1 MTHADLLLLGA
12 ALAAVGLLVALVTL
26 WKVNPFIAL
35 ALASLVVGGSA
46 VALGVKVLPAA
57 GGELRAMTMPDV
69 VEAFQTGLGK
79 TLGGIAAVLA
89 LGTILGKF
97 LAESGG
103 AEVLAQRFT
112 STFGPSRVV
121 LCIITLALA
130 VGLATWFAVGLV
142 LLLPILLTLTR
153 ETRRPFLLL
162 AIPLFSFLSVMHG
175 LMPPHPGP
183 VVAIEKLHASMGQV
197 LLWGFVIGIPSAT
210 LAGPLFA
217 RLAVRHVSAMAPE
230 CMVNDERERDT
241 LPGFW
246 LTLLSILLPVLL
258 MLVGTAVEL
267 SHAQATA
274 LGKAGLFI
282 GHPTIAL
289 LISVLFASWS
299 LGTRCGFTAAQ
310 LLGFT
315 ETAIATIG
323 LTLLVVGGGGGF
335 ARVLT
340 DCGVA
345 RSLGEL
351 AKGAGLSPLLYGW
364 LVAAFIRV
372 ATGSATVSITVA
384 AGLLVPVVAEHPE
397 VNVELLIIAMGCG
410 SLFLSH
416 LNDGGF
422 WIVRDSLGLTVG
434 QTLRTWTVSTT
445 IIGLAGLALTLAA
458 HALWR
463 MFFHA

>member
-1 MTHADLLLLGA
+1 MTGPDMLLLGA
-12 ALAAVGLLVALVTL
+12 AFAAIGMLVVLVTL

-46 VALGVKVLPAA
+46 VALGVKIAPAP
-57 GGELRAMTMPDV
+57 GGDLRAMTMPDV
-69 VEAFQTGLGK
+69 VEAFQSGLGK
-79 TLGGIAAVLA
+79 TLGNIAAVLA

-112 STFGPSRVV
+112 RLFGPQRVV
-121 LCIITLALA
+121 LCIIALALA
-130 VGLATWFAVGLV
+130 VGLATWFAVGVV

-153 ETRRPFLLL
+153 ESRRPFLLL
-162 AIPLFSFLSVMHG
+162 ALPLISFLMVMHG

-183 VVAIEKLHASMGQV
+183 VVAIARLNASMGQV
-197 LLWGFVIGIPSAT
+197 LLWGFVIGLPIAT
-210 LAGPLFA
+210 LGGPVFA
-217 RLAVRHVSAMAPE
+217 RFAVRHVAVVAPLA
-230 CMVNDERERDT
+230 VTQDHSGRKQP
-241 LPGFW
+241 PGFG

-267 SHAQATA
+267 LGAQATA

-282 GHPTIAL
+282 GNPTIAL
-289 LISVLFASWS
+289 LLSVLFASWS
-299 LGTRCGFTAAQ
+299 LGSRCGFTAAQ
-310 LLGFT
+310 LLRFT
-315 ETAIATIG
+315 EAGIATIG

-351 AKGAGLSPLLYGW
+351 AKGAHLSPIFYGW
-364 LVAAFIRV
+364 LVAAFIRI

-384 AGLLVPVVAEHPE
+384 AGLLVPVAAEHPE

-410 SLFLSH
+410 SSVLSH

-434 QTLRTWTVSTT
+434 QTLRTWTVLTT
-445 IIGLAGLALTLAA
+445 IIGLSGLALTLAA
-458 HALWR
+458 QALWA
-463 MFFHA
+463 MLPP

>member
-1 MTHADLLLLGA
+1 MTAADLLLLGTAFA
-12 ALAAVGLLVALVTL
+12 AIGLLVVLVTM

-46 VALGVKVLPAA
+46 VALGVRVLPAS

-103 AEVLAQRFT
+103 AEVLAQRFARV
-112 STFGPSRVV
+112 FGPQHAV
-121 LCIITLALA
+121 LCIIALALA

-162 AIPLFSFLSVMHG
+162 AIPLISFLSVMHG

-183 VVAIEKLHASMGQV
+183 VVAIARLNASMGKV
-197 LLWGFVIGIPSAT
+197 LLWGFIIGIPTAA

-217 RLAVRHVSAMAPE
+217 RFAVRHVIAIAP
-230 CMVNDERERDT
+230 VSVAQDRHHHDK
-241 LPGFW
+241 LPGFG

-258 MLVGTAVEL
+258 MLVGTLVEL
-267 SHAQATA
+267 LGAQATA

-282 GHPTIAL
+282 GNPTIAL
-289 LISVLFASWS
+289 LISVLFATWS
-299 LGTRCGFTAAQ
+299 LGSRCGFTAAQ

-315 ETAIATIG
+315 EAAIATIG

-351 AKGAGLSPLLYGW
+351 AKGAHLSPLIYGW
-364 LVAAFIRV
+364 LVAAFIRI

-384 AGLLVPVVAEHPE
+384 AGLLVPVIAEHPE

-422 WIVRDSLGLTVG
+422 WIVRDCLGFTVG
-434 QTLRTWTVSTT
+434 QTLRTWTVSTV
-445 IIGLAGLALTLAA
+445 IIGLAGLALTTAA
-458 HALWR
+458 QALWQ
-463 MFFHA
+463 MIPP

>member
-1 MTHADLLLLGA
+1 MTGSDMLLLGA
-12 ALAAVGLLVALVTL
+12 AFAAVGLLVGLVTL

-46 VALGVKVLPAA
+46 VALGVKAVPAS

-103 AEVLAQRFT
+103 AEVLAQRFARV
-112 STFGPSRVV
+112 FGPQRAV
-121 LCIITLALA
+121 LCIIALALA

-162 AIPLFSFLSVMHG
+162 AIPLISFLSVMHG

-183 VVAIEKLHASMGQV
+183 VIAIARLNASMGKV
-197 LLWGFVIGIPSAT
+197 LLWGFIIGIPTAA

-217 RLAVRHVSAMAPE
+217 RFAVRHVVAIAP
-230 CMVNDERERDT
+230 VSVAQDRRDHAR
-241 LPGFW
+241 LPGFG

-258 MLVGTAVEL
+258 MLVGTVVEL
-267 SHAQATA
+267 LGAQATA

-282 GHPTIAL
+282 GNPTIAL
-289 LISVLFASWS
+289 LVSVLFATWS
-299 LGTRCGFTAAQ
+299 LGSRCGFTAPQ

-315 ETAIATIG
+315 EAAIATIG
-323 LTLLVVGGGGGF
+323 VTLLVVGGGGGF

-351 AKGAGLSPLLYGW
+351 AKGAHLSPLFYGW
-364 LVAAFIRV
+364 LVAAFIRI

-422 WIVRDSLGLTVG
+422 WIVRDSLGFTVG
-434 QTLRTWTVSTT
+434 QTLRTWTVATV
-445 IIGLAGLALTLAA
+445 IIGLAGLILTIAA
-458 HALWR
+458 QALWQ
-463 MFFHA
+463 MIPP

>member
-1 MTHADLLLLGA
+1 MSTADLLLLGS

-35 ALASLVVGGSA
+35 ALAALVVGGSA
-46 VALGVKVLPAA
+46 VALGVKIAPAA
-57 GGELRAMTMPDV
+57 SGELRAMTMPDV
-69 VEAFQTGLGK
+69 VEAFQSGLGK
-79 TLGGIAAVLA
+79 TLGGIAAVLG

-112 STFGPSRVV
+112 RLFGPQRVV
-121 LCIITLALA
+121 LCIIALALA
-130 VGLATWFAVGLV
+130 VGLATWFAVGVV

-162 AIPLFSFLSVMHG
+162 ALPLISFLMVMHG

-183 VVAIEKLHASMGQV
+183 VVAIARLNASMGQV
-197 LLWGFVIGIPSAT
+197 LLWGFVIGLPIAT
-210 LAGPLFA
+210 LGGPVFA
-217 RLAVRHVSAMAPE
+217 RFAVRHVAVIAPP
-230 CMVNDERERDT
+230 VIAQDHRDRKT
-241 LPGFW
+241 PPGFA

-267 SHAQATA
+267 CGAQTTA

-282 GHPTIAL
+282 GNPTIAL
-289 LISVLFASWS
+289 LLSVLFASWS
-299 LGTRCGFTAAQ
+299 LGSRCGFTAPQ

-315 ETAIATIG
+315 EAAIATIG

-351 AKGAGLSPLLYGW
+351 AKGAHLSPIFYGW
-364 LVAAFIRV
+364 LVAAFIRI

-384 AGLLVPVVAEHPE
+384 AGLLAPVAAAHPE
-397 VNVELLIIAMGCG
+397 VNAELLIIAMGCG
-410 SLFLSH
+410 SSVLSH

-422 WIVRDSLGLTVG
+422 WIVRDSLGLIVG
-434 QTLRTWTVSTT
+434 QTLRTWTALTT

-458 HALWR
+458 QALWQMLPR
-463 MFFHA
+463 

>member
-1 MTHADLLLLGA
+1 MAAADMLLLA
-12 ALAAVGLLVALVTL
+12 AAFAAVGLLVVLVTL
-26 WKVNPFIAL
+26 CKVNPFIAL
-35 ALASLVVGGSA
+35 ALASLVVGGTA
-46 VALGVKVLPAA
+46 VALGVRVLPPA

-79 TLGGIAAVLA
+79 TLGGIAAVLG

-97 LAESGG
+97 LGESGG
-103 AEVLAQRFT
+103 AEVLAQRFARV
-112 STFGPSRVV
+112 FGAQRAV
-121 LCIITLALA
+121 LCIIALALA

-162 AIPLFSFLSVMHG
+162 AIPLIAFLSVMHG

-183 VVAIEKLHASMGQV
+183 VVAIARLNASMGKV
-197 LLWGFVIGIPSAT
+197 LLWGFIIGIPTAA

-217 RLAVRHVSAMAPE
+217 RFAVRHVIAIAP
-230 CMVNDERERDT
+230 VSVAQDRPGHAQ
-241 LPGFW
+241 LPGFG

-258 MLVGTAVEL
+258 MLVGTVVEL
-267 SHAQATA
+267 VGAQATA

-282 GHPTIAL
+282 GNPTIAL
-289 LISVLFASWS
+289 LISVLFATWS
-299 LGTRCGFTAAQ
+299 LGSRCGFTAAQ

-351 AKGAGLSPLLYGW
+351 AKGAHLSPLFYGW
-364 LVAAFIRV
+364 LVAAFIRI

-422 WIVRDSLGLTVG
+422 WIVRDCLGFTVG
-434 QTLRTWTVSTT
+434 QTLRTWTVATV
-445 IIGLAGLALTLAA
+445 IIGLAGLILTIAA
-458 HALWR
+458 QALWQ
-463 MFFHA
+463 MIPP